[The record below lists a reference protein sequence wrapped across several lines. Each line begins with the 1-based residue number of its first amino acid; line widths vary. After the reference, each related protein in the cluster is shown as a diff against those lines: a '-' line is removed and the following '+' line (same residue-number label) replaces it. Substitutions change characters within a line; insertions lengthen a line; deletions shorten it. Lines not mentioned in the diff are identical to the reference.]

1 MFKRRDFIKSLGLT
15 TAAYFT
21 LGEDAI
27 GEVQK
32 NQAAAGLLGFY
43 PIRIRGKVFSG
54 GKGISNVVVS
64 DGRVVVKTNENGE
77 YELISGSDR
86 EFVFVSQPSG
96 FEIKNCPMVHPQFLN
111 KLKKRER
118 TLRSILSW

>member
-21 LGEDAI
+21 LGEDAL

-64 DGRVVVKTNENGE
+64 DGRVVVQTNASGE

-96 FEIKNCPMVHPQFLN
+96 FEIK
-111 KLKKRER
+111 KLPNGSSSIFKQIEKK
-118 TLRSILSW
+118 

>member
-21 LGEDAI
+21 LGKDAL

-32 NQAAAGLLGFY
+32 NQGAASFPGFY

-54 GKGISNVVVS
+54 GKGISGVVVS
-64 DGRVVVKTNENGE
+64 DEA
-77 YELISGSDR
+77 
-86 EFVFVSQPSG
+86 G
-96 FEIKNCPMVHPQFLN
+96 FCCNPCLWRGGF
-111 KLKKRER
+111 
-118 TLRSILSW
+118 